1 MLPKFLKPYHV
12 KLSNLIRIGPKTDGG
27 YVIDKRVLNKTKI
40 LITCGLNDDWE
51 FEKSFLEQKPAI
63 KIITFDH
70 TVNQDF
76 WVKRFKKDIIHF
88 LLLKKLR
95 ISKILDIFKFINY
108 YLFFRENRKHYIKK
122 VVFKKKNNEEITIPK
137 ILKNYDKV
145 FLKVDIE
152 GSEYVILEDILKV
165 QNKISALIIE
175 FHDIDKNRAII
186 ENFIQR
192 LELSLTHIH
201 PNNYGKLDENNDPI
215 IIELSFEK
223 YPKIIDG
230 EVELPNILDQKNNP
244 KKNDIFIKFNE
255 N

>member
-1 MLPKFLKPYHV
+1 MFYNRLYIIPE
-12 KLSNLIRIGPKTDGG
+12 LSNKITEG
-27 YVIDKRVLNKTKI
+27 YNIILHYNKGKDKASALKADLQKISNKT
-40 LITCGLNDDWE
+40 
-51 FEKSFLEQKPAI
+51 
-63 KIITFDH
+63 IITVQANAMEKESIDNMFTEIKRHFD
-70 TVNQDF
+70 TISAFVNTSMLQFGNIKFKSMEWQD
-76 WVKRFKKDIIHF
+76 
-88 LLLKKLR
+88 
-95 ISKILDIFKFINY
+95 ISKQIDIN
-108 YLFFRENRKHYIKK
+108 
-122 VVFKKKNNEEITIPK
+122 
-137 ILKNYDKV
+137 
-145 FLKVDIE
+145 
-152 GSEYVILEDILKV
+152 
-165 QNKISALIIE
+165 
-175 FHDIDKNRAII
+175 II